1 MQEAQK
7 LAARCIKRSGA
18 LQGYGQMSRYG
29 YGEGGGGGRYNGLQS
44 VGSAPT
50 RPFDRYGSSGG
61 MQVRLVYPLE

>member
-1 MQEAQK
+1 
-7 LAARCIKRSGA
+7 
-18 LQGYGQMSRYG
+18 MSRYG

-61 MQVRLVYPLE
+61 MQVRLLHPLERFGVTEIILARLFMPKQA